1 MVVGEVVCVLG
12 ATVSVVVAV
21 LAAGPFYW
29 HPKPAHAQ
37 LNPIGGMVDS
47 PPRPPPIGLTRAAKG
62 PGIHPK
68 SPGHHLSGQRAS
80 ERVHVRRMRSQR
92 QIWGLTAH
100 RRPDAPHASPET
112 TEAGPRRIPP
122 LVAYGD
128 RTVGA
133 EKSRYQQH
141 IMSYNPHR
149 GARTQ
154 VQRTP
159 GNQCSSGL

>member
-1 MVVGEVVCVLG
+1 MVYVLG

-47 PPRPPPIGLTRAAKG
+47 PPRPPPIGLTRASKG

-80 ERVHVRRMRSQR
+80 ERVHVRRMHSQK

-100 RRPDAPHASPET
+100 RRPDAPYASPET

-154 VQRTP
+154 IQRTP